1 MVELNRLHTAY
12 SWRVHEGSAAAKSY
26 AVDDKVHCSS
36 KREEINLHLD
46 GHKKSNEKIDHIGKR
61 LNGAVTGAVENK

>member
-1 MVELNRLHTAY
+1 MKAAPQQ
-12 SWRVHEGSAAAKSY
+12 RVMQSMTR
-26 AVDDKVHCSS
+26 CSS